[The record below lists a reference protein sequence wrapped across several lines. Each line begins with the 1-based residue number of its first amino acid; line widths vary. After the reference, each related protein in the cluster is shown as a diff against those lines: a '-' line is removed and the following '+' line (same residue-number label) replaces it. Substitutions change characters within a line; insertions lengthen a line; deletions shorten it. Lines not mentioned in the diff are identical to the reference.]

1 MKNPEHPFNIIDNS
15 LEDIVSYIVDDYNKE
30 SEVEYLNNLIRDLT
44 FIKDSYLLK
53 EDGEYWDE
61 E

>member
-15 LEDIVSYIVDDYNKE
+15 LEDILSYIVDDYNKE